1 MLTARFIDTALYCI
15 VLEGAMKID
24 PKGDRSYNQGMRR
37 KGLSLLQALG
47 ARTTLLSIG
56 LLVLAATACFMASE
70 LIQYLYP
77 DRPIVPDLLFDLLPN
92 IPFLAYLTD
101 PIMAAALV
109 LIIYYACNQGRRHM
123 GFYFFTV
130 GIMYVLRGPLMI
142 LTPMGRPTG
151 NLDSY
156 GILKIFELKQHGMFP
171 SGHVMLAAIF
181 YFMIDGKRHSGF
193 KWAMA
198 ILGVA
203 EIITL
208 ILSRG
213 HYSIDI
219 VGGVMQ
225 AFIVITVMS
234 RYKERFNIDE
244 VKAGQRGASQV
255 NSN

>member
-1 MLTARFIDTALYCI
+1 MP
-15 VLEGAMKID
+15 LEGSIKID
-24 PKGDRSYNQGMRR
+24 PKSNRSYNQGMRR

-56 LLVLAATACFMASE
+56 LLAIAVIACFMASE
-70 LIQYLYP
+70 LIQTLYP

-101 PIMAAALV
+101 PIMAAAIV

-130 GIMYVLRGPLMI
+130 GIMYVLRAPLMI
-142 LTPMGRPTG
+142 LTPLGRPTG

-156 GILKIFELKQHGMFP
+156 GIFEIFGLKQHGMFP
-171 SGHVMLAAIF
+171 SGHVALAAIF
-181 YFMIDGKRHSGF
+181 YFMIDGKRQSGF
-193 KWAMA
+193 KWA
-198 ILGVA
+198 LGMLCIA

-225 AFIVITVMS
+225 AFVVITVMS
-234 RYKERFNIDE
+234 RYKERFNTE
-244 VKAGQRGASQV
+244 QVHAGQRGASQV

>member
-1 MLTARFIDTALYCI
+1 MLTARFIDTVLYCI
-15 VLEGAMKID
+15 ALAGATKID
-24 PKGDRSYNQGMRR
+24 LKGDRSYNQAMRR
-37 KGLSLLQALG
+37 EGLSLRQALG

-101 PIMAAALV
+101 PIMAAALG
-109 LIIYYACNQGRRHM
+109 LIIYYAFNQGRCHM

-156 GILKIFELKQHGMFP
+156 GIFEIFELKQHGMFP
-171 SGHVMLAAIF
+171 SGHVMLVAIF
-181 YFMIDGKRHSGF
+181 FFMIDGKRHSGF

-198 ILGVA
+198 ILGMA
-203 EIITL
+203 EIFTL
-208 ILSRG
+208 VLSRG

-234 RYKERFNIDE
+234 QYKERFNI
-244 VKAGQRGASQV
+244 
-255 NSN
+255 